1 MIKEIAP
8 MLPRQQL
15 KNVSSHWQ
23 WMTAEQFC
31 CSEVLVWLHSS
42 CNIHL
47 LFFTLFFI
55 SPSTNQLS
63 HIQHCNLLSTILV
76 YFSLPYAYILAIS
89 KSCYLQSVTFIG
101 TNAEISLH
109 NINLIDRTLLRCVE
123 CQSVRQYI
131 RTQRKTPH
139 DILVKRLVSDIFGL
153 FWLLRNYQ

>member
-1 MIKEIAP
+1 MIAQRNRSNAATATAEKC
-8 MLPRQQL
+8 QL
-15 KNVSSHWQ
+15 SLTMNDYRALLLLKSFGDCTVHVISICCSSHC
-23 WMTAEQFC
+23 F
-31 CSEVLVWLHSS
+31 SS
-42 CNIHL
+42 L
-47 LFFTLFFI
+47 
-55 SPSTNQLS
+55 PSTNQLS
-63 HIQHCNLLSTILV
+63 HIQHCTLLSTILV

-123 CQSVRQYI
+123 CLSVRQYI

-153 FWLLRNYQ
+153 LV